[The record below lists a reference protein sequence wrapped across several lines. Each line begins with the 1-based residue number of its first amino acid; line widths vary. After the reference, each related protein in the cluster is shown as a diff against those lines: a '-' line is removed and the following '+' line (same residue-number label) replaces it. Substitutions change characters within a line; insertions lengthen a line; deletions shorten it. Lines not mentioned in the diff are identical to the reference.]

1 MITDDLDVSIL
12 QLRCF
17 LAVVEAGSVA
27 LAARRLGMA
36 SPSVSRAITR
46 LEKEA
51 GVKLLHRS
59 THALSLTEEGEALL
73 DSAQGAVSA
82 ARRFRDVAAGKAD
95 VTGAGV
101 VHISA
106 PVAFA
111 RQVLCPLLPE
121 FARLHPEVR
130 LDLRMTNEIADLAE
144 DGIDIALRAGS
155 LSRVPGHIQQSWF
168 SFPWVVCAAPN
179 YLALRTPP
187 GEPAHLDGHDLI
199 GFRNTRT
206 GQVQSWPFQS
216 PVDGTS
222 DRYLIEARFA
232 FDDGDAAWQAVL
244 AGAGIGRSPLWLA
257 AADLRQGRVVE
268 VLKDWRDA
276 WVNLAILRRDR
287 RLTPVRVSATQA
299 FLLEHAPD
307 LADLL

>member
-1 MITDDLDVSIL
+1 IL

-130 LDLRMTNEIADLAE
+130 LDLRMTNEIADLPCSPHAARGTGSPRRPRSDRLSKHPHWTGAE
-144 DGIDIALRAGS
+144 
-155 LSRVPGHIQQSWF
+155 
-168 SFPWVVCAAPN
+168 
-179 YLALRTPP
+179 LALPVACR
-187 GEPAHLDGHDLI
+187 
-199 GFRNTRT
+199 RNQRPLSHRS
-206 GQVQSWPFQS
+206 QV
-216 PVDGTS
+216 
-222 DRYLIEARFA
+222 R
-232 FDDGDAAWQAVL
+232 
-244 AGAGIGRSPLWLA
+244 
-257 AADLRQGRVVE
+257 LR
-268 VLKDWRDA
+268 
-276 WVNLAILRRDR
+276 
-287 RLTPVRVSATQA
+287 
-299 FLLEHAPD
+299 
-307 LADLL
+307 